1 MRLDDLIAAPITGS
15 GRAAVC
21 IIRISGEGAWG
32 ALKGIFSPFPSEPE
46 THRVYYGRIG
56 DLDDG
61 LLTLFAGGRSYTGQE
76 SAELSVHGSPA
87 SVRRLLELLANVGA
101 RSAEPGEF
109 TWRAFA
115 NGRIDLS
122 QAESVRDTVDAE
134 TLDQLRLAHAQRGGA
149 LRSKVEGLRGDLNR
163 ILAEVEAHVDFSEEL
178 GDPDIEDWRARLKA
192 CGDQIQGLLDTAES
206 GRILRQG
213 LRIAILGRPNAGKSS
228 LLNAVLGSDRAIVSP
243 IPGTTRDYIEEKADL
258 GGVPCVLIDTA
269 GLRESEDAVES
280 MGIDRAREI
289 VGGADMVWYLYDAQM
304 GWQSED
310 QTELERL
317 TGDVVLVAAKSDLAD
332 GGLGLPVSSITRDGL
347 AGLIESVQKK
357 LPDMTKSFAIAP
369 RHAISLGRAL
379 DSVSLC
385 HQSLGQEL
393 PFDLA
398 SYALREA
405 LHDLGVITGET
416 ASVDMIERI
425 FGEFCIGK

>member
-1 MRLDDLIAAPITGS
+1 MRLDDLIAAPITGV

-21 IIRISGEGAWG
+21 VVRISGEGAWE
-32 ALKGIFSPFPSEPE
+32 AVKGIFSPFPSEPE
-46 THRVYYGRIG
+46 THRVYYGRVG

-61 LLTLFAGGRSYTGQE
+61 LLTLFAAGRSYTGQE

-87 SVRRLLELLANVGA
+87 SVRRLLELLEGKGA
-101 RSAEPGEF
+101 RPAEPGEF

-115 NGRIDLS
+115 AGRIDLS

-134 TLDQLRLAHAQRGGA
+134 TLDQLRLAQAQRGGA
-149 LRSKVEGLRGDLNR
+149 LRSEVEQLRADLNR

-178 GDPDIEDWRARLKA
+178 GDPDVADWRLRLKVCA
-192 CGDQIQGLLDTAES
+192 DQIQRLLDTAES

-228 LLNAVLGSDRAIVSP
+228 LLNAILGSDRSIVSS
-243 IPGTTRDYIEEKADL
+243 IPGTTRDFIEEKADL

-269 GLRESEDAVES
+269 GLRDTHDEVEN
-280 MGIDRAREI
+280 MGVGRAREI
-289 VGGADMVWYLYDAQM
+289 VEGADMVWYLYDSAT
-304 GWQSED
+304 GWQPED
-310 QTELERL
+310 QEELDRL
-317 TGDVVLVAAKSDLAD
+317 TGVVEIVAAKSDLAD
-332 GGLGLPVSSITRDGL
+332 GGRGLPVSSVTREGL
-347 AGLIESVQKK
+347 AGLIASIRSKIPDGSV
-357 LPDMTKSFAIAP
+357 TFAIAP
-369 RHAISLGRAL
+369 RHASSLTRAL
-379 DSVSLC
+379 DSVNLC
-385 HQSLGQEL
+385 HGSLGQDL

-416 ASVDMIERI
+416 ASADMIERI